1 MDYANTLIYKIQHN
15 ENDEFI
21 YVEHTTDFTKR
32 KSAHK
37 TNTNSISGKAY
48 NRQVYKMI
56 RDNGNWDS
64 FRMIEIKKYPCIDRR
79 EAEAEEDKVMRELKP
94 TMNTNR
100 SYRTQLDIK
109 TDAKEYRVTHAD
121 EIKDKARI
129 YRENL
134 NKDENGNH
142 TIKAHLA
149 KLLKQQIYRDAY
161 KERQK
166 KKQEQEST

>member
-1 MDYANTLIYKIQHN
+1 M
-15 ENDEFI
+15 
-21 YVEHTTDFTKR
+21 
-32 KSAHK
+32 
-37 TNTNSISGKAY
+37 
-48 NRQVYKMI
+48 
-56 RDNGNWDS
+56 
-64 FRMIEIKKYPCIDRR
+64 RR
-79 EAEAEEDKVMRELKP
+79 PIAEAEAEEDKVMRELKA

-100 SYRTQLDIK
+100 AYRTQQDVRDDKAEYRATHSDEIK
-109 TDAKEYRVTHAD
+109 AKRSEYRVTHAD

-149 KLLKQQIYRDAY
+149 KLLKQHIYRDAY